1 MTVTTEPPV
10 EAPDAGV
17 IDDARARE
25 RRHRAVGAAAT
36 LSAVGVFVLAF
47 GIASGGGQAGASHH
61 TSAPGGRPLAARL
74 DARWSSLRRCLSYVE
89 QHPDLNGYPEQGGT
103 VQTVGSTR
111 LQVFSDPSTR
121 FDGLIGVFA
130 YEGTF
135 ARAQAAARAKKKQP
149 RALHGV
155 GTTAGLA
162 IGNVTYYLTGWGSTP
177 QITIVT
183 GCLSKTFAGQ
193 PRYPAHLD
201 VMGPAGSRLLPQG
214 I

>member
-1 MTVTTEPPV
+1 MAVTTEPPPV

-25 RRHRAVGAAAT
+25 RRHRAVGAVAAV
-36 LSAVGVFVLAF
+36 AVAGVFALAF
-47 GIASGGGQAGASHH
+47 GLTGGDGHTGPASHS
-61 TSAPGGRPLAARL
+61 SAAGSPLAAKL
-74 DARWSSLRRCLSYVE
+74 DARWSDLRRCLTYVE
-89 QHPDLNGYPEQGGT
+89 QHPVVNGYPQQGGT
-103 VQTVGSTR
+103 VEAVGATR
-111 LQVFSDPSTR
+111 LQVFSDPTPR
-121 FDGLIGVFA
+121 FDGLIGAFG

-135 ARAQAAARAKKKQP
+135 ARATAAAKAKKKQP

-183 GCLSKTFAGQ
+183 GCLFKTYDGQ

-201 VMGPAGSRLLPQG
+201 VNGLAGSRLLPQG